1 MKSVSHLL
9 KRVEGRRSV
18 TSASASV
25 VAERGLTEAELDR
38 IVAAGGDP
46 TLGTGG
52 GGKLRSAAEWPPPPR
67 MA

>member
-1 MKSVSHLL
+1 MKSVSYLL
-9 KRVEGRRSV
+9 KHVDGRRSV

-25 VAERGLTEAELDR
+25 VAERGLTEVELDR

-52 GGKLRSAAEWPPPPR
+52 GMLRCAAEWPPPPR